1 MANAF
6 CVQCKLLAAPRTD
19 CKLSLWGNAQSKVSR
34 PRNRTDS
41 KLCWWRNA
49 KTSVSR
55 LWNPETRVTVPRL
68 LLRAARDPHQC
79 RIENPEFHEENLW
92 KWSNST
98 NQLIAYGLL
107 VAGIPLGSLLPDS
120 LFSSTFYFFSLGL
133 WVLYVGSHKSL
144 DSKQTQ
150 TLSFQGVVVL
160 PIILSLT
167 LFGFYS
173 LLRFFPDT
181 DLKAFLS
188 VYFSSV
194 GVFAVARNA
203 SDLIAILF
211 PISQAKLFEL
221 ELPKEMSNDTEK
233 SVKITS
239 RFADIFAI
247 LVGILIMIAKNQ
259 SRSPFILNNIIATCI
274 ATEILSIVSLG
285 SFLTASALLFGLL
298 LYDVFW
304 VFGSSHV
311 IGENVMITVATS
323 SAFDG
328 PTKLI
333 FPHHEGN
340 SPLPYSLLGLGDI
353 VIPGLFA
360 AFMLRFD
367 RSRFLEKVH
376 GDGKHANQ
384 GPSCQPDKLYF
395 ITSLISYLLGL
406 ILTVVAN
413 VISGEGQPA
422 LLYLVPC
429 QLGSIF
435 FASFLMSDADLLFR
449 YKEDIFKK

>member
-92 KWSNST
+92 KC
-98 NQLIAYGLL
+98 
-107 VAGIPLGSLLPDS
+107 
-120 LFSSTFYFFSLGL
+120 
-133 WVLYVGSHKSL
+133 L